1 VKRLDPMPAR
11 SRLVDCF
18 TYRFMATS
26 NHCLQSAT
34 KALQALRFY
43 ADPADGD
50 EDGEAQVSLDAFID
64 IIGRTSSSRRKPSA
78 TTTAPCANMG
88 RTIERPDVP
97 L

>member
-11 SRLVDCF
+11 SRLVDFF

-26 NHCLQSAT
+26 NHCLRSAA

-64 IIGRTSSSRRKPSA
+64 IIGRNFKQPKEGLGCDNSA
-78 TTTAPCANMG
+78 VAYMG
-88 RTIERPDVP
+88 RTIERPDAP